1 MIRVVAKCNGNPSKP
16 SAHITP
22 IITYVDKAAADI
34 NMDTYNTVAD
44 INKIKNYISGKI
56 SSLNTELYDFYNKK

>member
-22 IITYVDKAAADI
+22 IITYVDKAAADKEAP
-34 NMDTYNTVAD
+34 TVPAD
-44 INKIKNYISGKI
+44 VKASEIAHTGAK
-56 SSLNTELYDFYNKK
+56 LT